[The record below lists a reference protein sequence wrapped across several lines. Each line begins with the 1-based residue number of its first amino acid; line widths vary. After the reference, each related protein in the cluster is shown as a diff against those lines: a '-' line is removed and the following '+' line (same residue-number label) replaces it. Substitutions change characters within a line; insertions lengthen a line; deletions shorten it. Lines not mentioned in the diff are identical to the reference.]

1 MGAQGSKEKLQRSAS
16 ERFVTSTQVQQ
27 HRLIERERFGSFGKR
42 VKDREGTWEFL
53 IYQFNE
59 LKAEVLFMEQ
69 KSLN

>member
-42 VKDREGTWEFL
+42 VKDREGTWEF
-53 IYQFNE
+53 
-59 LKAEVLFMEQ
+59 
-69 KSLN
+69 